1 MKNKIYAISALAL
14 AIASSSAYAAQI
26 EEVVVTATK
35 RAGVDIQ
42 DVPASISVYGAEAL
56 KNAKV
61 ESLTDLTTLS
71 PSLIAVQTQSPSATR
86 IGLRGIS
93 TPANNVGFEASVGIS
108 IDGVARSR
116 TGLALSEMPQLA
128 SVEVLRG
135 PQGTLF
141 GRNTS
146 AGVININTA
155 KPDAEGG
162 GFVNMSVGNYD
173 ARIVQGAINLPINE
187 QWNGRIDA
195 KHRERDGFV
204 TDVNSGADINSI
216 DRSMVRAQLTRED
229 DDSSLRLIADW
240 VTSDSVCCAG
250 IVTDRSPLSAVL
262 IGVAAAAGNLGY
274 GSADPSDYE
283 VALSSLPTEEVSDW
297 GFSAEYNSDI
307 DGMNFT
313 SVTAYRDWESDVLRD
328 GDMAG
333 VDLAEAT
340 SLTSNTSFSQELRL
354 QGESGSVN
362 WLVGAYY
369 LHDEVDF
376 TDEFNTGSQLEG
388 YMDRLLAALSASS
401 APIAFQGFGT
411 LPTPAQA
418 GANGIPSIKAL
429 AGAANAMDYLDPMA
443 DTATSMELTTDA
455 IALFTHNEISLSEDL
470 TATIGLRY
478 TSEDKELSYANTS
491 TGSAEA
497 CGFANALTG
506 INPQLAAFGGLI
518 CLPVANPLFN
528 GAGNDDR
535 SDENVSGTAKLAY
548 AMNDDVLFYASFSR
562 GFKSGGYNLSSAGFS
577 VAGGPSA
584 TDLEFNAE
592 EVDAYELGWNSTLGE
607 AVTFNGAIFSQ
618 DVSGYQQLDFVGTH
632 FVVGQG
638 DFEVEGLELDLA
650 GRPME
655 NLMLQAS
662 YAYTDA
668 KNSETGVQPNAQ
680 SKNTFSTSATLFLPL
695 SDALMGSVHLNGRY
709 ASKQRTGG
717 TNVQDAFTLYNARIS
732 IVPNAGAWELSLFGQ
747 NLTGED
753 AVIAS
758 FDAPVQPGST
768 AVFPIRPRMYGAEL
782 RYQF

>member
-1 MKNKIYAISALAL
+1 MKNKKYIISALAL
-14 AIASSSAYAAQI
+14 AVASSTAFAAQI
-26 EEVVVTATK
+26 NEIVVTATK

-42 DVPASISVYGAEAL
+42 DVPASISVFGAEAL
-56 KNAKV
+56 KNAKI
-61 ESLTDLTTLS
+61 ESLTDLTGLS
-71 PSLIAVQTQSPSATR
+71 PSLIAAQTQSPSATR

-93 TPANNVGFEASVGIS
+93 TPANNVGFEASVGVS

-116 TGLALSEMPQLA
+116 TGLALSEMPELA
-128 SVEVLRG
+128 SVEVLHG

-155 KPDAEGG
+155 KPDSEGG
-162 GFVNMSVGNYD
+162 GFVNLTVGNYD
-173 ARIVQGAINLPINE
+173 ARTVQGAINLPISE
-187 QWNGRIDA
+187 QWNARIDA
-195 KHRERDGFV
+195 KHRERDGFF
-204 TDVNSGADINSI
+204 TEVNSGADINSI
-216 DRSMVRAQLTRED
+216 DRSMVRAQLIRED

-240 VTSDSVCCAG
+240 AASDSVCCAAV
-250 IVTDRSPLSAVL
+250 ISDRSALSAVVT
-262 IGVAAAAGNLGY
+262 GVAAAASNLGY

-283 VALSSLPTEEVSDW
+283 VALSSMPTDEVSDW
-297 GFSAEYNSDI
+297 GFSAEYNRDI
-307 DGMNFT
+307 DGMNFA

-328 GDMAG
+328 GEMAG
-333 VDLAEAT
+333 VDTAEALT
-340 SLTSNTSFSQELRL
+340 FTSNSSFSQELRL
-354 QGESGSVN
+354 QGESGLVN

-369 LHDEVDF
+369 LHDEVDLNE
-376 TDEFNTGSQLEG
+376 EFNTGSQLEA
-388 YMDRLLAALSASS
+388 YMDRLLAGLSASR
-401 APIAFQGFGT
+401 APFTFQGFGT

-429 AGAANAMDYLDPMA
+429 AGAANAMDYLDPMP
-443 DTATSMELTTDA
+443 DTVTGMELTTDA

-470 TATIGLRY
+470 IATIGLRY

-497 CGFANALTG
+497 CGFANALAG
-506 INPQLAAFGGLI
+506 INPQLAVFGGLV
-518 CLPVANPLFN
+518 CLPTSNPLFD
-528 GAGNDDR
+528 GTDNDDR

-548 AMNDDVLFYASFSR
+548 AMNDDILLYASFSR
-562 GFKSGGYNLSSAGFS
+562 GFKSGGYNLSRGGLSI
-577 VAGGPSA
+577 AGGASA
-584 TDLEFNAE
+584 TDLEFNTE

-607 AVTFNGAIFSQ
+607 GITFNGALFSQ
-618 DVSGYQQLDFVGTH
+618 DVSGFQQLEFVGTH

-650 GRPME
+650 GRPLE

-680 SKNTFSTSATLFLPL
+680 SKNTLSTSATLFLPL

-753 AVIAS
+753 AVILS

-768 AVFPIRPRMYGAEL
+768 AVFPIPPRMYGAEV